1 LKTQCLNKSFFQLL
15 NTKLKFAG
23 ARRDED
29 GYLWVTGRVDD
40 MLNVSGHL
48 LSTAEVEATLSAHPS
63 VAEAAVVSQ
72 AHPIKGECL
81 YCFVTPN
88 EGIEFTTKLTDELK
102 KKGKVFN
109 AKKLVLILHHVFI
122 LISKAQI
129 IL

>member
-1 LKTQCLNKSFFQLL
+1 MRQNCLVTENTLLKQFFSAVAFTMLQ
-15 NTKLKFAG
+15 FSG

-48 LSTAEVEATLSAHPS
+48 LSTAEVESTLSEHPN
-63 VAEAAVVSQ
+63 VAEVAVVAQ

-88 EGIEFTTKLTDELK
+88 EGVEFTKKLTDELK
-102 KKGKVFN
+102 RKGKS
-109 AKKLVLILHHVFI
+109 LHF
-122 LISKAQI
+122 
-129 IL
+129 

>member
-1 LKTQCLNKSFFQLL
+1 
-15 NTKLKFAG
+15 
-23 ARRDED
+23 
-29 GYLWVTGRVDD
+29 

-88 EGIEFTTKLTDELK
+88 EGTEFTTKLTDELK
-102 KKGKVFN
+102 KKGKVFH
-109 AKKLVLILHHVFI
+109 AKKLVFILQHVFI